1 MAADVQLR
9 LLGPAKVKS
18 AIARTQFYLTILL
31 DRSGAHPGPTMTYW
45 IARALHQATAGGV
58 REREGNLLSN
68 CSEPL
73 LSNCSEPMGTIV
85 SQSCTTKWRS
95 RITSWFAR
103 TGELSDAATSSRS
116 ESRSSGKETFDDD
129 PHVLLLGGD
138 ERARLL
144 TARKSPQKFRPGE
157 ATACAE
163 LDPAGAPR
171 DSSSPARAAQDETTA
186 DSPNS
191 DFATA
196 SYASQ
201 HGQTTSPAVLQSS
214 TTATRRSEPGEPG
227 GAGAARTYIG
237 PEARTAARG
246 RCAVSGGQ
254 THRLARVRYPAG
266 VPNNHHQRGM
276 GGRAT
281 TASYKGSAANES
293 PRDRAPTHQ
302 RLPQMILP

>member
-1 MAADVQLR
+1 MV
-9 LLGPAKVKS
+9 
-18 AIARTQFYLTILL
+18 
-31 DRSGAHPGPTMTYW
+31 
-45 IARALHQATAGGV
+45 
-58 REREGNLLSN
+58 
-68 CSEPL
+68 
-73 LSNCSEPMGTIV
+73 
-85 SQSCTTKWRS
+85 
-95 RITSWFAR
+95 AR
-103 TGELSDAATSSRS
+103 TGSLSDAATSSRS

-214 TTATRRSEPGEPG
+214 TTATRRSAPGEPG
-227 GAGAARTYIG
+227 GACAARTYIG
-237 PEARTAARG
+237 SEARTAATIG
-246 RCAVSGGQ
+246 RARQ
-254 THRLARVRYPAG
+254 TH
-266 VPNNHHQRGM
+266 Q
-276 GGRAT
+276 
-281 TASYKGSAANES
+281 AS
-293 PRDRAPTHQ
+293 P
-302 RLPQMILP
+302 